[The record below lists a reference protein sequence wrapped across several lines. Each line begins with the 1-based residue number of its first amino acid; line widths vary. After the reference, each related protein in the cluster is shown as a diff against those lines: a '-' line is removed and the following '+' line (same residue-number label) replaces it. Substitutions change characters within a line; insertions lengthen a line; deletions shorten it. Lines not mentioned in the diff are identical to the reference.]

1 MPTLS
6 PPPKDKTDLDLWLQH
21 AAGKLLLDATRERA
35 RSKLPA
41 DLSDEARAAALQAV
55 DDAVYGLM
63 QLLDGVSDPLSND
76 ECYVTLRTTAELR
89 RSSDDAVL
97 HALDLQDGDGMC
109 MGFHGW
115 VDGDFGDFPVT
126 EDDSAPS

>member
-1 MPTLS
+1 MSTLS
-6 PPPKDKTDLDLWLQH
+6 PPPTDKTDLDLWLQH

-41 DLSDEARAAALQAV
+41 GLSDEARAAALQAV

-115 VDGDFGDFPVT
+115 VEGDFGELPISSDEP
-126 EDDSAPS
+126 

>member
-1 MPTLS
+1 MSTLS
-6 PPPKDKTDLDLWLQH
+6 PPPTDKTDLDLWLQH

-35 RSKLPA
+35 RSKLPT

-55 DDAVYGLM
+55 DDALYGLM

-76 ECYVTLRTTAELR
+76 ECYVTLRTTTELH

-115 VDGDFGDFPVT
+115 VEGDFGELPIISDEP
-126 EDDSAPS
+126 